1 MSRARTG
8 KVARIPAELRQKI
21 NEKLYE
27 GSSGPQI
34 IAWLDKAGQSITEQN
49 LSEWRHGGY
58 QDWLQSEEQ
67 MDTIRERAELALRM
81 AQAAGGSLGSS
92 IITRLASKIDENLSA
107 ISSENYEEIKP
118 LLDSILMAEKLQL
131 ERRKADQKDS
141 EIDITRQ
148 KFQRETVQL
157 FLKWY
162 KDQKALDIMD
172 MPDVAAD
179 DKTNLLGQQMFGED
193 WK

>member
-1 MSRARTG
+1 MTRARTG
-8 KVARIPAELRQKI
+8 KVARLPAEIRQQI
-21 NEKLYE
+21 NKRLYE
-27 GSSGPQI
+27 GDSGPDVLS
-34 IAWLDKAGQSITEQN
+34 WLNPKGYNITEQN
-49 LSEWRHGGY
+49 LSEWRQGGY
-58 QDWLQSEEQ
+58 QDWLKSQEQ
-67 MDTIRERAELALRM
+67 MDNIRDRAELSLRM

-92 IITRLASKIDENLSA
+92 IITRLASKIDENLEGL
-107 ISSENYEEIKP
+107 SSDEFETIKP
-118 LLDSILMAEKLQL
+118 VLDTMLMAEKLQL

-162 KDQKALDIMD
+162 KDQKARDIAD

-179 DKTNLLGQQMFGED
+179 EKTNMLGQQMFGED

>member
-8 KVARIPAELRQKI
+8 KVARLPAELRQKI

-58 QDWLQSEEQ
+58 QDWMQSEEQ

-162 KDQKALDIMD
+162 KDQKARDIMD